1 MASLWNYL
9 SLPNAVFTSPVAAI
23 LTPVTAGALVGYTT
37 TSVSNTQSIYKAL
50 RKPPLYPPGWVF
62 GPVWTMLYGAMGYAS
77 YRATVAGLSSP
88 SSTIRELA
96 YTSQT
101 LYTIQLATNLI
112 WMPLFFGMRKPLVA
126 LADILVVGGS
136 VLALANNY
144 RKIDDV
150 SFWLLVPYLGWLG
163 FATYLNFG
171 VGYLNDWDI
180 SDEKIG
186 RSKRK

>member
-1 MASLWNYL
+1 
-9 SLPNAVFTSPVAAI
+9 
-23 LTPVTAGALVGYTT
+23 
-37 TSVSNTQSIYKAL
+37 
-50 RKPPLYPPGWVF
+50 
-62 GPVWTMLYGAMGYAS
+62 MLYSAMGYAS

-88 SSTIRELA
+88 SFAVRELA
-96 YTSQT
+96 HTSQT

-112 WMPLFFGMRKPLVA
+112 WMPLFFGMRKPVAA
-126 LADILVVGGS
+126 LADILIVGGS